1 MARRIGTLQTVTCA
15 SPTYVARHGMPQ
27 TIEELRN
34 HHAVHYFSSRTGRN
48 CAWDFKI
55 DGKHQ
60 EVDMRGTVAVNEAGA
75 YLDCGLKGFGLIQTP
90 RYMALPYLQSGELI
104 EVLPQWKPSATAISV
119 LYPQSRQLSPKVRA
133 FADWAA
139 ELFASCPLLSGRDET
154 DPAAASCG
162 VFQQRQISQAK
173 QMAVAGVAAA
183 NDPMPRRRTAREE
196 AAEYAL

>member
-1 MARRIGTLQTVTCA
+1 
-15 SPTYVARHGMPQ
+15 
-27 TIEELRN
+27 
-34 HHAVHYFSSRTGRN
+34 
-48 CAWDFKI
+48 
-55 DGKHQ
+55 
-60 EVDMRGTVAVNEAGA
+60 MRGTVAVNEAGA

-104 EVLPQWKPSATAISV
+104 EVLPQWKPSTTAISV

-133 FADWAA
+133 FADWVA
-139 ELFASCPLLSGRDET
+139 ELFASCPLLSGPDET
-154 DPAAASCG
+154 DPAAVSCG

-183 NDPMPRRRTAREE
+183 NSPEMPPRRRTAREE